1 MTKLTERY
9 ITNQKKYVE
18 FSGVS
23 TEAGAPPSGADL
35 VTGSLYHEVDTHI
48 IYAWNAT
55 AGEWV
60 AQVDLGGASE

>member
-9 ITNQKKYVE
+9 ITNKKKYVE

-23 TEAGAPPSGADL
+23 SENQPSGADL

-48 IYAWNAT
+48 IYAWDAT

>member
-9 ITNQKKYVE
+9 ITNKKKYVE

-23 TEAGAPPSGADL
+23 TETPPSGADL

-48 IYAWNAT
+48 IYAWDAT

>member
-9 ITNQKKYVE
+9 ITNKKKYVE
-18 FSGVS
+18 LSGVS
-23 TEAGAPPSGADL
+23 TETPPSGAGL

-48 IYAWNAT
+48 IYAWDAT

>member
-1 MTKLTERY
+1 MTKLYERIIDGNNVY
-9 ITNQKKYVE
+9 AE
-18 FSGVS
+18 FSGLS
-23 TEAGAPPSGADL
+23 TETPPSGADL